1 MAVVLEPTSADIG
14 RAQNEESNL
23 GYQRAARYLYGLGKR
38 ARFFGWG
45 LSIMLAL
52 AAPVVLLLAPD
63 AGPALGAVAGL
74 WVFVSRGVLEPY
86 RKGRQLR
93 GARAQERFDCAV
105 LGLPWNHALVEA
117 PADEDLHRASLK
129 LRNGDGIRDWYPVP
143 ARVEWPTS
151 VLICLRANAVWSRR
165 QHSTF
170 AIVLL
175 LAAAGWCAVGLGVA
189 VVASA
194 ELSAY
199 LTTILLPSL
208 PAGLDAVEFS
218 GRHTE
223 VAQRKQEL
231 ETEVCALL
239 DGNPNAQQLR
249 DLQDQVYL
257 LRVDEPLV
265 PDLFYRLV
273 RDSYEEDM
281 HFAATRVAGK
291 DRS

>member
-1 MAVVLEPTSADIG
+1 M
-14 RAQNEESNL
+14 
-23 GYQRAARYLYGLGKR
+23 
-38 ARFFGWG
+38 
-45 LSIMLAL
+45 
-52 AAPVVLLLAPD
+52 
-63 AGPALGAVAGL
+63 
-74 WVFVSRGVLEPY
+74 
-86 RKGRQLR
+86 
-93 GARAQERFDCAV
+93 
-105 LGLPWNHALVEA
+105 
-117 PADEDLHRASLK
+117 
-129 LRNGDGIRDWYPVP
+129 
-143 ARVEWPTS
+143 
-151 VLICLRANAVWSRR
+151 
-165 QHSTF
+165 
-170 AIVLL
+170 
-175 LAAAGWCAVGLGVA
+175 LAAAGWCAVGLVVA

-218 GRHTE
+218 GRHSE

-281 HFAATRVAGK
+281 QFAATRVAGK
-291 DRS
+291 DHS